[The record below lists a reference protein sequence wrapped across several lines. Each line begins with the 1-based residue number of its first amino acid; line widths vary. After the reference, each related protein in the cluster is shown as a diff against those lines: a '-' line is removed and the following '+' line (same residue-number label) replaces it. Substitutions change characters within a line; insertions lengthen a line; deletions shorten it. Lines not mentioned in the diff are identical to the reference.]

1 MTITI
6 GSARI
11 DEHGKAVGGK
21 AGDQKQKT
29 TIDYSGE
36 VSMQNFYV
44 SSKGWIILRAIADA
58 DALAIGAAMYRAC
71 NNPNIGYNQNQRLQI
86 ITYGTLTTKP
96 INCDCSSLVRQCV
109 REAGIEV
116 GNFTTYNEASILMK
130 TGKFQKIEY
139 KAGMTLYTGDILVT
153 KTKGHT
159 VIVTSGYARGSVAGI
174 DILVA
179 KPTLKKGSKNKEQVK
194 ILQKSLIA
202 LGYDL
207 GKYGAD
213 GDFGTMTEK
222 AVCNFQLKYMGKNEV
237 DGIYGPKT
245 AKAMEAA
252 LK

>member
-1 MTITI
+1 MAIII

-11 DEHGKAVGGK
+11 DEHGKATGGK
-21 AGDQKQKT
+21 AGDQKQKDT
-29 TIDYSGE
+29 VDYKGE

-44 SSKGWIILRAIADA
+44 SSKGWIILRAISDA

-139 KAGMTLYTGDILVT
+139 KAGTTLYTGDILVT

-174 DILVA
+174 DIPIA

-222 AVCNFQLKYMGKNEV
+222 AVCNFQLKYMDKTAV

-245 AKAMEAA
+245 AKAMEKA

>member
-29 TIDYSGE
+29 TVDYSGE
-36 VSMQNFYV
+36 VSMQKFYV
-44 SSKGWIILRAIADA
+44 SSKGWIILRAIEDA

-86 ITYGTLTTKP
+86 ITYGTLATKP

-159 VIVTSGYARGSVAGI
+159 VIVTSGYARTPSSN

-179 KPTLKKGSKNKEQVK
+179 KPTLKKGSKNKAEIK
-194 ILQKSLIA
+194 ILQQDLLK

-222 AVCNFQLKYMGKNEV
+222 AVCNFQLHYMGKTSV